1 MLQLLLTTPHRSD
14 AEGRAEMSDAWYAQP
29 IRATLSF
36 DLDDHEVLVL
46 REHHEWAER
55 DADDAGEQAEA
66 RYHRERARMFGEYLK
81 QMKSAGGS
89 L

>member
-1 MLQLLLTTPHRSD
+1 
-14 AEGRAEMSDAWYAQP
+14 MSDAWYAQP

-55 DADDAGEQAEA
+55 DATDSCEHKEAE
-66 RYHRERARMFGEYLK
+66 YHRVRARMFDEYLK
-81 QMKSAGGS
+81 QMKAAGGS